1 MCQGHAA
8 GTPVAAVP
16 QDVGAFVGERVP
28 LEPVERV
35 SVTTL
40 VDNSVDV
47 LAASAEGV
55 VRPPIGRW
63 GMQPSSVFADGVVLD
78 GPVAEHGFSAL
89 VEVTTA
95 GGAVHRLIFD
105 TGVTPDGMV
114 ENLRRLSIDPSA
126 AEVVVCSHGHFDH
139 VGGLDGLVR
148 RLGGRA
154 NLPIVIHPEFWAKRR
169 VAFPGRDPWELPTP
183 SRAALEGAGFEIYER
198 EHPSFLFE
206 RSVLVT
212 GEVPRTTEFEKG
224 MAPHQALRPG
234 GWEPDPLI
242 LDDQALI
249 VHVRGRGLVV
259 VTGCGHA
266 GIVNITRYARALTGV
281 EDVAA
286 VMGGFHLT
294 GPGFEPVITP
304 TVAALEALAPRM
316 VVPAHCTGWK
326 AQAALAAHLPDAYV
340 ANSIGTRFDIPA
352 AVAGG

>member
-1 MCQGHAA
+1 MCQGPAA
-8 GTPVAAVP
+8 ETPAVAVP
-16 QDVGAFVGERVP
+16 EDVGAFVGERVP

-47 LAASAEGV
+47 LAAGSDGV
-55 VRPPIGRW
+55 VRPPIGSWAVR
-63 GMQPSSVFADGVVLD
+63 PSSVFVDRAVID

-89 VEVTTA
+89 VEVATA

-114 ENLRRLSIDPSA
+114 ENLRRLSLDPSA

-154 NLPIVIHPEFWAKRR
+154 NLPIVIHPEFWSKRR
-169 VAFPGRDPWELPTP
+169 VALPGRDPWELPTP
-183 SRAALEGAGFEIYER
+183 SRSALEGAGFEIYER
-198 EHPSFLFE
+198 EHPSFLFD
-206 RSVLVT
+206 RSVLIT
-212 GEVPRTTEFEKG
+212 GEVPRTTEFERG

-249 VHVRGRGLVV
+249 VHVRGQGLVV
-259 VTGCGHA
+259 LTGCGHA

-286 VMGGFHLT
+286 VLGGFHLT
-294 GPGFEPVITP
+294 GASFEPIIPP
-304 TVAALEALAPRM
+304 TVAALAALSPRM

-326 AQAALAAHLPDAYV
+326 AQSVLAARLPDAYV
-340 ANSIGTRFDIPA
+340 GNSIGTRFDVVA
-352 AVAGG
+352 A